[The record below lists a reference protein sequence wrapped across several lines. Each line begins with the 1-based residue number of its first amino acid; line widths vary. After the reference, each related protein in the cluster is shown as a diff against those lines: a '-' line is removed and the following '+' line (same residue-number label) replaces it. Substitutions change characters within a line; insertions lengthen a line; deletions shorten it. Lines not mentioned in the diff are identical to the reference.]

1 MRHIQALRPTDKE
14 LLLSLLLEAVVT
26 VEDHLGRMP
35 TKLEILDHLFSD
47 RRDDAEA
54 IDLAWRLDEM
64 LDALLD
70 EWEAM
75 NCFSFF
81 EG

>member
-1 MRHIQALRPTDKE
+1 
-14 LLLSLLLEAVVT
+14 
-26 VEDHLGRMP
+26 MP